1 MEVFKPVQSQLVYL
15 LWSCT
20 LLKSQYT
27 GVSMSTRSFY
37 TSLFKLCL
45 YLAAAGIVIAQY
57 TPDHQA
63 RILEELDHIFV
74 DIGGRND
81 AQFASAITPCSRY
94 LDVFRGVNND
104 TFGRQ
109 SSAQWIRA
117 AFRMVSAFL
126 CIFCI
131 HFHVTYTWG
140 TFYM

>member
-1 MEVFKPVQSQLVYL
+1 
-15 LWSCT
+15 
-20 LLKSQYT
+20 
-27 GVSMSTRSFY
+27 MSARSFY
-37 TSLFKLCL
+37 TSLSKLCL

-57 TPDHQA
+57 NPDHQA

-81 AQFASAITPCSRY
+81 AQFASAITPCSKYR
-94 LDVFRGVNND
+94 DVFRSVNND

-117 AFRMVSAFL
+117 AFRKGPVFL

-131 HFHVTYTWG
+131 HFHVTYILGALLIKLTIPLSWHELALPF
-140 TFYM
+140 TFLVLE